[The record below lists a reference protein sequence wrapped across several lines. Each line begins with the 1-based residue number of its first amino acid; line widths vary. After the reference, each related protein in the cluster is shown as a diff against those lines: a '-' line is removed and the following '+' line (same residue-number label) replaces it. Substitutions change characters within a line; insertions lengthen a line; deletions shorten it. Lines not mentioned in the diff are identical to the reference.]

1 MLYDKE
7 GWSNN
12 TEGSFK
18 EDLLG
23 LWQGRYEEFA
33 IATTGINGERN
44 HRGNQLTYVHVA
56 IKTGTCAQM
65 CVHATYFQVIIFKN
79 Y

>member
-18 EDLLG
+18 EDLLD

-44 HRGNQLTYVHVA
+44 HRGNQLT
-56 IKTGTCAQM
+56 
-65 CVHATYFQVIIFKN
+65 
-79 Y
+79 

>member
-18 EDLLG
+18 EDFLG
-23 LWQGRYEEFA
+23 KDNMKNL
-33 IATTGINGERN
+33 
-44 HRGNQLTYVHVA
+44 QL
-56 IKTGTCAQM
+56 Q
-65 CVHATYFQVIIFKN
+65 QQE
-79 Y
+79 